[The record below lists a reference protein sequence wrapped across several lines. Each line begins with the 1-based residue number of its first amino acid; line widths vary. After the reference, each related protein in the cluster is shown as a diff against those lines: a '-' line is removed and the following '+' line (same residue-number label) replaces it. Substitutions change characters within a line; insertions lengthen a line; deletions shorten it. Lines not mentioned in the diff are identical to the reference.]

1 MRTADVLAT
10 AASTFSFSAAML
22 AHEVEHDLTPE
33 LAPEL
38 APEVAHESAREIAHQ
53 VAHEIAREIAPPPHS
68 TPPGSGARPGRFWRP
83 DPAAGALVEFDP
95 WGAPVLLNACHSG
108 TRFRREAHAAGADG

>member
-1 MRTADVLAT
+1 MRSADVLAT

-22 AHEVEHDLTPE
+22 AHD
-33 LAPEL
+33 LAPEI
-38 APEVAHESAREIAHQ
+38 APEIAPGIAPEIASG
-53 VAHEIAREIAPPPHS
+53 IAPPPPS
-68 TPPGSGARPGRFWRP
+68 TPPCGGARPGRFWRP

-108 TRFRREAHAAGADG
+108 TRFRKEAQAAAGER

>member
-1 MRTADVLAT
+1 MRAADVLAT

-33 LAPEL
+33 IAPEIT
-38 APEVAHESAREIAHQ
+38 PEIAHEIAHQ
-53 VAHEIAREIAPPPHS
+53 VAHEIAREIAP
-68 TPPGSGARPGRFWRP
+68 TPPCSGARPGRFWRP